1 MSVAF
6 QVIQTLL
13 AAEEAKDVG
22 GEKGRMLMV
31 RGSKTLLEGYSVELG
46 PWFLFDTKGKT
57 KILHQA
63 KILHLT
69 FFFFCSSSVISKYRL

>member
-13 AAEEAKDVG
+13 AAEEAKGVG
-22 GEKGRMLMV
+22 GEKERMLMV

-46 PWFLFDTKGKT
+46 PWFWFDTKGNAKT
-57 KILHQA
+57 LDRA
-63 KILHLT
+63 NY
-69 FFFFCSSSVISKYRL
+69 FFFCSSSVISKYRL

>member
-13 AAEEAKDVG
+13 AAEEAKGVG
-22 GEKGRMLMV
+22 GEKERMLMV

-46 PWFLFDTKGKT
+46 PWVWFDTKGNT
-57 KILHQA
+57 KNLEQA
-63 KILHLT
+63 NDVSFFSVPHL
-69 FFFFCSSSVISKYRL
+69 S